1 MKNLRSIGLIFSLA
15 VFVVFIFAVE
25 LHYLRI
31 ENVPFFTKV
40 ILFILLNLNII
51 ALLTLM
57 FFVGKSLMHVYFERK
72 HRVLGY
78 RFKTKL
84 VVVLVVLTLI
94 PSAFLFVVSSGVVTK
109 YLDRWFDPQMQA
121 PLNLSMEIAKSAY
134 EMQRQQVLSFAR
146 AVAEGKDAPE
156 NYRITRMTEAS
167 EDASETVRA
176 GFEGKADVEVITG
189 DRGDTIRA
197 VAPEYRGKKQVGI
210 VVVEFLIGTDI
221 SRNVEE
227 IQEAFRNY
235 KMLESWKTPIKANY
249 LLILGFFTLM
259 TIFMAM
265 WVALRIAR
273 GITNPIQSLAFATE
287 QVARGN
293 LETAVEVKREDEI
306 GLLVNSFNNMVK
318 ELREGKASLQRAWQE
333 SDRRRLIIEN
343 ILENIHSGVIF
354 LDSDGTI
361 LAVNGAACRILEI
374 TPVEIINRNYSV
386 LLSMLKSEEL
396 KATVKNIRVKEFTGL
411 EKELKVAV
419 GSRRVL
425 LRIFITTIGGA
436 ENFLGTLAVFDDL
449 TEIVRAQKALAWE
462 EVARR
467 IAHEIKNPLTPIKL
481 STDHMIKKWQN
492 GDEDFGQ
499 VFERSTRTIIREVE
513 SLRRLVNEFS
523 RFGTMPEITKAPVL
537 ISTVIDGAC
546 SLYRDYKGV
555 EVAVSVLGAEVPV
568 ELDAEQFKRVVI
580 NIIDNAIQ
588 AMQNQGRIDIIV
600 RLDPPLN
607 RVCVDIADNGPGIR
621 EEDREKLFLP
631 YFSTRKDGT
640 GLGLAIARRVVL
652 EHKGYIEVTDNQPRG
667 SVFKI
672 VLPIKEG

>member
-1 MKNLRSIGLIFSLA
+1 MKNLRSVGLIFSLA

-72 HRVLGY
+72 HRVIGY

-94 PSAFLFVVSSGVVTK
+94 PSAFLFVVSSGVVTN

-134 EMQRQQVLSFAR
+134 EMQRRQALFFAQ
-146 AVAEGKDAPE
+146 AVAAGKEAPE
-156 NYRITRMTEAS
+156 NYRIRRMSEAP

-189 DRGDTIRA
+189 DRGDIIRA
-197 VAPEYRGKKQVGI
+197 VAPEYRGKKQAGI
-210 VVVEFLIGTDI
+210 VVVESFIGTDI
-221 SRNVEE
+221 SRNAEG
-227 IQEAFRNY
+227 IQEAYRNY

-249 LLILGFFTLM
+249 MLILGFFTLM

-273 GITNPIQSLAFATE
+273 GITTPIQSLAFATE
-287 QVARGN
+287 QVAKGN
-293 LETAVEVKREDEI
+293 LETAVEVRRDDEI
-306 GLLVNSFNNMVK
+306 GLLVNSFNHMVK

-333 SDRRRLIIEN
+333 SDQRRLIIEN

-354 LDSDGTI
+354 LDAAGTI

-374 TPVEIINRNYSV
+374 TPLEIINRNYSV

-411 EKELKVAV
+411 EKELKVVV

-425 LRIFITTIGGA
+425 LRVFITTIGGA

-492 GDEDFGQ
+492 RDDDFGQ
-499 VFERSTRTIIREVE
+499 VFERSTKTIIREVE

-523 RFGTMPEITKAPVL
+523 RFGVMPEITKAPVL
-537 ISTVIDGAC
+537 ISSVIDGAC
-546 SLYRDYKGV
+546 SLYRDYRGV
-555 EVAVSVLGAEVPV
+555 EMTVSVLGDEVPV

-607 RVCVDIADNGPGIR
+607 RVCVDIADNGPGIK